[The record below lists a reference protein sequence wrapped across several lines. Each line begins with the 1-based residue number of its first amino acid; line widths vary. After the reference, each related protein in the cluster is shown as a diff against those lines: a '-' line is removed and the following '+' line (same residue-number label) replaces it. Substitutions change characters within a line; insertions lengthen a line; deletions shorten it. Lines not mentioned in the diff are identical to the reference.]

1 MSNPWAQS
9 FDDLRSPYLQEKKAK
24 KDYDG
29 DGKIESG
36 AKEYRGVVHNKI
48 QKAKGGKADGQ
59 DTSSVKEEKYDD
71 KKVSMRF
78 GDKKQKER
86 KEKLEKK
93 RGMKLGKHPQFESK
107 AMKSFLD
114 KKAKMLEKKKKKQS
128 APYKN
133 NPAFGDDSHHS
144 NKKTRMEHHQKD
156 ANGDPLEHG
165 DGTPSSV
172 DEMITLTKGDYGSR
186 NVPTSAYA
194 VGKSKGFKGYKAG
207 GGLGPNF
214 LPLVNSYE
222 SEGEIIDESDKKG
235 KGSGKKDACY
245 HKVKAGASVWP
256 SAYASGRLVQCRKVG
271 AANYGKSKTKKESLE
286 IVIPMKSFG
295 DMVGECWKT
304 HERVPGTVKGAKGS
318 CRPKGSGRTK
328 NESVEEAVKNPKL
341 DIKETGVKNKIEINP
356 EIKTE
361 AAKAPVKK

>member
-207 GGLGPNF
+207 GGLGSNF
-214 LPLVNSYE
+214 LPIKLANSYE
-222 SEGEIIDESDKKG
+222 PAKVSKPNFSNWREDFVWQDEVDE
-235 KGSGKKDACY
+235 
-245 HKVKAGASVWP
+245 
-256 SAYASGRLVQCRKVG
+256 
-271 AANYGKSKTKKESLE
+271 AAK
-286 IVIPMKSFG
+286 
-295 DMVGECWKT
+295 
-304 HERVPGTVKGAKGS
+304 R
-318 CRPKGSGRTK
+318 
-328 NESVEEAVKNPKL
+328 PKL
-341 DIKETGVKNKIEINP
+341 DIQEKGVKNKIEVNP
-356 EIKTE
+356 DDGLKEE
-361 AAKAPVKK
+361 KKN